1 MHCIT
6 LYWRQVGLMIARKS
20 GESGIRGNHDVI
32 YTNSAESGIVWF
44 MYRLTS
50 IVLIL
55 ALINPLVAP
64 MATSEELPAMGGGS
78 GLVAEQQEKEIGR
91 QVLVQLRRNAPLLS
105 DPVLR
110 EYLDDTLYRIIPHA
124 PLDDRTVTS
133 VAIDDPS
140 LNAFAVPGNV
150 VGVHAGLLLSARSE
164 HEFAA
169 VMAHEI
175 AHLSQRH
182 YARRLEQQE
191 RSTPLTIAGILAGI
205 ILTAATGSQAGI
217 ATIAG
222 TQALAIDSMLR
233 HSRAHEQEADRLG
246 LELLANAGYD
256 PAGMPAI
263 FERMLRQARLQGN
276 RPPEYL
282 STHPLTES
290 RVSDTRG
297 RVEEYRNRESY
308 GENIAYYLV
317 RNRLRVRYTTDSDN
331 LEGRFRQELEESEGR
346 ARAAARYGLAHL
358 LIETDRPEQAI
369 SHLDALLEENEGY
382 IIYVAELG
390 IALRESGEEGK
401 AIDLLEKHLE
411 RNQGNLTLS
420 RTLAETYMEADDP
433 QRAARLYE
441 RISREYGD
449 DPTLWK
455 DLAEAH
461 GRADNVIDVHRARG
475 ERELL
480 LGDPRA
486 AVREFRQALDKAGS
500 NHTRIELLRERLGE
514 ANRQLSRESNRRVG
528 AGGN

>member
-1 MHCIT
+1 MH
-6 LYWRQVGLMIARKS
+6 
-20 GESGIRGNHDVI
+20 
-32 YTNSAESGIVWF
+32 
-44 MYRLTS
+44 RLIS
-50 IVLIL
+50 IILIL
-55 ALINPLVAP
+55 TLINPLLTPLAI
-64 MATSEELPAMGGGS
+64 SDELPAMGGGS
-78 GLVAEQQEKEIGR
+78 GLLAEQQEKEIAR
-91 QVLVQLRRNAPLLS
+91 QVLTQLRRNAPLLS

-110 EYLDDTLYRIIPHA
+110 EYIDDTLYRLIPHA
-124 PLDDRTVTS
+124 PLDDRTVTP

-150 VGVHAGLLLSARSE
+150 VGVHAGLFLSARSE

-169 VMAHEI
+169 VIAHEI

-191 RSTPLTIAGILAGI
+191 RNTPLTIAGILAGI

-233 HSRAHEQEADRLG
+233 HSRAHEKEADRLG
-246 LELLANAGYD
+246 LEILAKAGYD
-256 PAGMPAI
+256 PAGMPAM

-290 RVSDTRG
+290 RVSDTRS
-297 RVEEYRNRESY
+297 RVDDYRDQESY
-308 GENIAYYLV
+308 RENLAYHLV
-317 RNRLRVRYTTDSDN
+317 RNRLRVRYTNDLDN
-331 LEGRFRQELEESEGR
+331 AEGIFQDQYEGSEGQS
-346 ARAAARYGLAHL
+346 RAAARYGLAYT
-358 LIETDRPEQAI
+358 LIEKGRPEEAI
-369 SHLDALLEENEGY
+369 GHLRALLEDNDGY
-382 IIYVAELG
+382 IPYVAELG
-390 IALRESGEEGK
+390 IALRESKNTDK
-401 AIDLLEKHLE
+401 AIKLLEKHLE
-411 RNQGNLTLS
+411 RNQGNLTIS
-420 RTLAETYMEADDP
+420 RTLADTYMEADKP
-433 QRAARLYE
+433 ERAARLYE
-441 RISREYGD
+441 RITREYGD

-461 GRADNVIDVHRARG
+461 GRAGDVIEVHRARG
-475 ERELL
+475 ERNLL
-480 LGDPRA
+480 LGDPRV

-514 ANRQLSRESNRRVG
+514 ANRRLNREDARQVG